1 VWTAAFA
8 LASAWRAELPTAA
21 LIGLGIG
28 LAGTKALELIES
40 GVLRAM
46 GKQPVTR
53 AEVEDIVGNLRNDT
67 QAVVSEIN
75 VKSRRERKEKGDA
88 E

>member
-1 VWTAAFA
+1 
-8 LASAWRAELPTAA
+8 
-21 LIGLGIG
+21 
-28 LAGTKALELIES
+28 
-40 GVLRAM
+40 M